1 MQTILTSALTAAL
14 LPAGLASPTCTV
26 ESCLTAASVPWLDDT
41 APDWTVYTSPYNL
54 RLPAAPRLVVPAT
67 SVAHIQ
73 DAVRCA
79 ARHGLKVAPRSGG
92 HGYATNGL
100 GGEDGHV
107 VIQLDRMFGV
117 RLREDGTAIFN
128 AGSRLGHIATELF
141 AQGGRAISQGLC
153 PSVGLGGHAA
163 HGGFGFSS
171 HTHGL
176 TLDAVIGVTVVL
188 ADGSLVHASEK
199 ENADL
204 FWALRGAG
212 SSFGIIVE
220 FEVKTFTVPKE
231 VSWFAIAS
239 NVAVDKETAFAGIK
253 GFQDFVDNDMPPELN
268 LRLSLTNYF
277 GSWDNKLEVLYHGSE
292 ADGRAALEPLN
303 DLLKFDWTS
312 ERTSVG
318 SGDWMAGVKRW
329 ADGLTGPS
337 VNITFPYQQSGALF
351 FATSLMTK
359 KMPEASLEGFVDY
372 WQNQGQQ
379 PRAWFVQMDAHGGA
393 NSAVAAVPKDATSY
407 VHRDKLWLF
416 QYVILATD
424 AADREPYGFL
434 NRWIDAVID
443 GMPDSDWGRYAN
455 YIDPELSQ
463 KDALEQYYGQH
474 LSRLEAIK
482 TKVDPTDL
490 FHFPQGIL
498 PQ

>member
-1 MQTILTSALTAAL
+1 MQTLLTFALAAAL
-14 LPAGLASPTCTV
+14 SPAGLDASPTCTV

-54 RLPAAPRLVVPAT
+54 RLPVAPRLVVPAT

-107 VIQLDRMFGV
+107 VIQLDRMFGC
-117 RLREDGTAIFN
+117 N
-128 AGSRLGHIATELF
+128 
-141 AQGGRAISQGLC
+141 
-153 PSVGLGGHAA
+153 SVGMGGHAA

-220 FEVKTFTVPKE
+220 FEVKTFAAPKE

-239 NVAVDKETAFAGIK
+239 NLAVDKETALAGIK
-253 GFQDFVDNDMPPELN
+253 GFQDFVDNDMAPELN

-372 WQNQGQQ
+372 WQNQGRQ

-424 AADREPYGFL
+424 AVDREPYGFL
-434 NRWIDAVID
+434 DRWIDAITD

-455 YIDPELSQ
+455 YIDPELGQ
-463 KDALEQYYGQH
+463 EDALEQYYGQH